1 MRILHTGD
9 WHLGKT
15 LYGLDRTPE
24 ISAALEESLDVAL
37 HHGVDA
43 VLVAGDLFHTRNPS
57 AEAEAAVFN
66 FFKKATEAGLEL
78 VVIAGNH
85 DSPRRLD
92 AMAEFMRNH
101 RIHIVGRAR
110 HPRQGGVV
118 NLDIKGERMAV
129 ACFPFVSERVLRTSD
144 ELFNEGLSDAI
155 TSYQEKAALLMQ
167 GYATAFR
174 NDTINVLLMHG
185 TTDGAKLSGSEHQF
199 HSGRDY
205 VINPNH
211 IPQEVNYVAMGHI
224 HMPQAVSGY
233 SEEQA
238 RYCGSPVQLDFG
250 EVGDQKYAYVVE
262 LQPGAPARTVVAH
275 PLRCGK
281 ELRQERLTLAEL
293 TTREEELR
301 AFPGHLKLVLEL
313 EKHDPSVRER
323 VRQSL
328 PGAVI
333 IQVEVP
339 RSETEGVARD
349 AATRSLRDNFEAY
362 WRETHQNKLDEAVMQ
377 KFNELHE
384 RVESEEQHT

>member
-9 WHLGKT
+9 WHLVKT

-144 ELFNEGLSDAI
+144 ELFNEG
-155 TSYQEKAALLMQ
+155 
-167 GYATAFR
+167 
-174 NDTINVLLMHG
+174 
-185 TTDGAKLSGSEHQF
+185 
-199 HSGRDY
+199 
-205 VINPNH
+205 
-211 IPQEVNYVAMGHI
+211 
-224 HMPQAVSGY
+224 
-233 SEEQA
+233 
-238 RYCGSPVQLDFG
+238 
-250 EVGDQKYAYVVE
+250 
-262 LQPGAPARTVVAH
+262 
-275 PLRCGK
+275 
-281 ELRQERLTLAEL
+281 
-293 TTREEELR
+293 
-301 AFPGHLKLVLEL
+301 
-313 EKHDPSVRER
+313 
-323 VRQSL
+323 
-328 PGAVI
+328 
-333 IQVEVP
+333 
-339 RSETEGVARD
+339 
-349 AATRSLRDNFEAY
+349 
-362 WRETHQNKLDEAVMQ
+362 
-377 KFNELHE
+377 
-384 RVESEEQHT
+384 